1 MDLDSDRG
9 QLILKRSKEQ
19 GMSKFD
25 KISPHF
31 RKQTWKSFCGI
42 QSVCTVLNT
51 LDCSPPGHTLY
62 LEAMFWEYSISKV
75 VEESVVRRQGMSL
88 EQCAAILNS
97 CPGIT
102 ATPYR
107 TDETTLT
114 TFRQQVE
121 QVMTTQNSQVRTIIV
136 IVVISVIQRF
146 KARLMLWY
154 LNYLFDISL
163 NIILPNFAFKPS
175 AH

>member
-1 MDLDSDRG
+1 MRDCRKEHYGFSGTTGDLVDLDSDKG
-9 QLILKRSKEQ
+9 QLLLKNSKEQ
-19 GMSKFD
+19 GLSKFD

-42 QSVCTVLNT
+42 QSVCTVLNA

-62 LEAMFWEYSISKV
+62 LEAQFWEYSISKE

-88 EQCAAILNS
+88 DQCSAILNS

-102 ATPYR
+102 ATHYR

-114 TFRQQVE
+114 TFRQQLE
-121 QVMTTQNSQVRTIIV
+121 HVMTTQNNQVRALVKTTGGTYADNTEQSSKN
-136 IVVISVIQRF
+136 IS
-146 KARLMLWY
+146 
-154 LNYLFDISL
+154 
-163 NIILPNFAFKPS
+163 
-175 AH
+175 